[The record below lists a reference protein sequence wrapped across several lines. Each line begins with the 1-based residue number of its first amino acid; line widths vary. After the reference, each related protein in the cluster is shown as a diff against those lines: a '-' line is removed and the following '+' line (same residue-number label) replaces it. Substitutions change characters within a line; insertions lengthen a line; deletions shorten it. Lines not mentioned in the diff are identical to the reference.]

1 MRAPE
6 VDNLQ
11 VALFPF
17 AFGENFLQVLFRL
30 FNAAPVRESP
40 ARRQPVDV
48 RVDGEG
54 GNLEDMAHHDACRLV
69 AHAGQGFQFLE
80 GLRDLAAELFDECFR
95 KVVDV
100 HAFRVEESA
109 WLDDFGDCID
119 AELDHLFRGVG
130 RLEQDLCHLVH
141 ADVGALRAQN
151 DRDKHRVGILVVE
164 RNGRIREEFVELL
177 GDKLDFFGFLQN
189 LRLLSSIA
197 SRIAA
202 QRSFVYASRSRA

>member
-1 MRAPE
+1 M
-6 VDNLQ
+6 
-11 VALFPF
+11 
-17 AFGENFLQVLFRL
+17 
-30 FNAAPVRESP
+30 
-40 ARRQPVDV
+40 DV

-100 HAFRVEESA
+100 HAFRVEEPA
-109 WLDDFGDCID
+109 RLDDFGDGIY
-119 AELDHLFRGVG
+119 AELDHLFRGV
-130 RLEQDLCHLVH
+130 RLLEQDFRYLVH
-141 ADVGALRAQN
+141 ADVGALRAEHH
-151 DRDKHRVGILVVE
+151 RDKHRVGILVVE
-164 RNGRIREEFVELL
+164 WNRRVREKFVEFL
-177 GDKLDFFGFLQN
+177 GDEFDFFGFLQN